1 VLATRRYGSGTP
13 LVALHGFTHTGEQY
27 RSLAGAL
34 GLQIHAPDLPG
45 HGLSVDEPSQMDSVL
60 RSLADSIGA
69 VGDAVPVLGYSQGAR
84 LALLLATRT
93 SSITGPLVVV
103 SGTAGIED
111 LADRKA
117 RKAWDRSTAETII
130 EIGIE
135 RFIDE
140 WTASGITS
148 TEGLPPAL
156 RASDR
161 EQRLANTAE
170 GLASALTGYG
180 TGVMP
185 SVWHLLDTIS
195 VPTLLLTG
203 SQDSTYTDFGARMA
217 ASIGENALHM
227 TIEGA
232 GHDPFLTAEA
242 ATVRHLR
249 DFLA

>member
-1 VLATRRYGSGTP
+1 MLATRRFGSGTP

-27 RSLAGAL
+27 RSLADAL
-34 GLQIHAPDLPG
+34 GYEIHAPDLPG
-45 HGLSVDEPSQMDSVL
+45 HGLSVDEPSQIDNVL
-60 RSLADSIGA
+60 TSLADTISA
-69 VGDAVPVLGYSQGAR
+69 VGDEVPILGYSQGAR

-93 SSITGPLVVV
+93 GSITGPLVLV

-111 LADRKA
+111 LADRTA
-117 RKAWDRSTAETII
+117 RRAWDQSTAETII

-135 RFIDE
+135 RFIDG

-156 RASDR
+156 RKSDR
-161 EQRLANTAE
+161 QQRLTNTAK

-180 TGVMP
+180 TGIMP
-185 SVWHLLDTIS
+185 SVWHLLDTIT

-217 ASIGENALHM
+217 ASIGENALHRI
-227 TIEGA
+227 IEGA

-242 ATVRHLR
+242 ATVPHLR
-249 DFLA
+249 EFLA